1 MSAAYTFDMQAVH
14 ELYEVTEGAAWGG
27 GSERGTRV
35 VVIGCRL
42 QPSKLDRDLQQC
54 LA

>member
-1 MSAAYTFDMQAVH
+1 MQAVH
-14 ELYEVTEGAAWGG
+14 ELYEVTEGADWGG
-27 GSERGTRV
+27 GSKRGTRI

-42 QPSKLDRDLQQC
+42 QRLQLERDLQQC